1 VGTRRFVLL
10 FLIVIAIGRIICYN
24 FPVMIELY
32 HVWKQYQKP
41 HWALADVTLSV
52 KKGEFCFIT
61 GQSGSGKTTL
71 LKTIYREVIPTE
83 GQIIIGGKNIL
94 RIPDHKIYTIRR
106 HMGIVFQDFRLLFH
120 KRVFDNV
127 TIALRVLGAA
137 PRDMKRKA
145 FIALRM
151 VNLHHKIWDYPSQLS
166 YGEQQRVAIAR
177 AVVNN
182 PRILLA
188 DEPTGNLDPAL
199 AQEIFGLFREI
210 NKQGTTVVI
219 CSHDKE
225 LIRRFGG
232 RVLSLHE
239 GKLHGKDSR

>member
-1 VGTRRFVLL
+1 
-10 FLIVIAIGRIICYN
+10 
-24 FPVMIELY
+24 MIELY

-52 KKGEFCFIT
+52 RKGEFCFIT

-106 HMGIVFQDFRLLFH
+106 HMGIVFQDFRLLPY
-120 KRVFDNV
+120 KRVFENV
-127 TIALRVLGAA
+127 AIALRVLGTS
-137 PRDMKRKA
+137 PKDMKRKV

-151 VNLHHKIWDYPSQLS
+151 VNLHPKIWDFPSELS
-166 YGEQQRVAIAR
+166 YGEQQRVVIAR

-182 PRILLA
+182 PTILLA
-188 DEPTGNLDPAL
+188 DEPTGNLDPEL
-199 AQEIFGLFREI
+199 AHEIFGLFKEI
-210 NKQGTTVVI
+210 NAQGTTVLI
-219 CSHDKE
+219 CTHDRE
-225 LIRRFGG
+225 LIRKSGG
-232 RVLSLHE
+232 RMLTLHE
-239 GKLHGKDSR
+239 GKLHGKGVG

>member
-1 VGTRRFVLL
+1 
-10 FLIVIAIGRIICYN
+10 
-24 FPVMIELY
+24 MIELY

-41 HWALADVTLSV
+41 HWALSDVTLSV
-52 KKGEFCFIT
+52 RKGEFCFVT
-61 GQSGSGKTTL
+61 GPSGSGKTTL
-71 LKTIYREVIPTE
+71 LKTIFREVLPTE

-94 RIPDHKIYTIRR
+94 RIPDSKIYSVRR

-127 TIALRVLGAA
+127 SIALRVLGAP
-137 PRDMKRKA
+137 PRDMKRKT

-151 VNLHHKIWDYPSQLS
+151 VNLHPKIWDYPSQLS

-177 AVVNN
+177 AIVNN

-188 DEPTGNLDPAL
+188 DEPTGNLDPDL
-199 AQEIFGLFREI
+199 AHEIFGLFREI
-210 NKQGTTVVI
+210 NKQGTTVII
-219 CSHDKE
+219 CTHDKE

-232 RVLSLHE
+232 RVLHLQE
-239 GKLHGKDSR
+239 GKLHGKDLG

>member
-1 VGTRRFVLL
+1 
-10 FLIVIAIGRIICYN
+10 
-24 FPVMIELY
+24 MIELY

-41 HWALADVTLSV
+41 HWALSDVTLSV
-52 KKGEFCFIT
+52 RKGEFCFVT
-61 GQSGSGKTTL
+61 GPSGSGKTTL
-71 LKTIYREVIPTE
+71 LKTIFREVLPTE

-94 RIPDHKIYTIRR
+94 RIPDSKIYTVRR

-127 TIALRVLGAA
+127 SIALRVLGTP
-137 PRDMKRKA
+137 PRDMKRKT

-151 VNLHHKIWDYPSQLS
+151 VNLHPKIWDYPSQLS

-177 AVVNN
+177 AIVNN

-188 DEPTGNLDPAL
+188 DEPTGNLDPDL
-199 AQEIFGLFREI
+199 AHEIFGLFREI
-210 NKQGTTVVI
+210 NKQGTTVII
-219 CSHDKE
+219 CTHDKE

-232 RVLSLHE
+232 LVLHLQE
-239 GKLHGKDSR
+239 GKLHGKDIG